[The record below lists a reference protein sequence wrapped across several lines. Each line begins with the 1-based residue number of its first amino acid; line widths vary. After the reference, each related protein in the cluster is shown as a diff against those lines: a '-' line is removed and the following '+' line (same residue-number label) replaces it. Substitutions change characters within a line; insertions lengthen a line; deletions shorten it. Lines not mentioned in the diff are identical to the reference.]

1 MLKCSDNT
9 NLYYPALADA
19 SELSE
24 TGIKPLTQ
32 ALVEVGAQTL
42 ASANGQTY
50 PTFRG
55 WLGKI
60 FPCNAKVPYRPYA
73 TFSASEDFA
82 RWFQRFYDTSTEK
95 FYYRW
100 SIEGP
105 FHSQGYSLVWTIAPS
120 DIRLAKGDVET
131 IFMKNDLRA
140 LATVV
145 RQAAVNIT
153 VSPAPCIY
161 KH

>member
-1 MLKCSDNT
+1 M
-9 NLYYPALADA
+9 ADV
-19 SELSE
+19 SGLSE

-32 ALVEVGAQTL
+32 ALLEVGAQTL
-42 ASANGQTY
+42 ASGGGQTY
-50 PTFRG
+50 PKFRG
-55 WLGKI
+55 LLGKI
-60 FPCNAKVPYRPYA
+60 FPGNAKVPYHPYA

-82 RWFQRFYDTSTEK
+82 RWFQRFYDISTEK

-105 FHSQGYSLVWTIAPS
+105 FHSQEYSMLWTIAPS
-120 DIRLAKGDVET
+120 DNRLAKGNVEA

-145 RQAAVNIT
+145 RQASVNIT
-153 VSPAPCIY
+153 VSTTPCR
-161 KH
+161 

>member
-1 MLKCSDNT
+1 M
-9 NLYYPALADA
+9 ADA
-19 SELSE
+19 SALSE

-32 ALVEVGAQTL
+32 ALLEVGARTL
-42 ASANGQTY
+42 ASGGGQTY
-50 PTFRG
+50 PKFRG
-55 WLGKI
+55 LLGKI
-60 FPCNAKVPYRPYA
+60 FPGSAKVPYRPYA
-73 TFSASEDFA
+73 TFIASEDFA
-82 RWFQRFYDTSTEK
+82 HWFQRFYETSTEK

-120 DIRLAKGDVET
+120 DIRLAKGDAEA

-145 RQAAVNIT
+145 RQASVNIS
-153 VSPAPCIY
+153 VSTTSCR
-161 KH
+161 

>member
-1 MLKCSDNT
+1 M
-9 NLYYPALADA
+9 AEADA

-24 TGIKPLTQ
+24 MGIKPLTQ
-32 ALVEVGAQTL
+32 ALLVVGVQTL
-42 ASANGQTY
+42 ASGGGQTY
-50 PTFRG
+50 PKFRG

-60 FPCNAKVPYRPYA
+60 FPGNAKVPYYPYA

-82 RWFQRFYDTSTEK
+82 RWFQRFYDISTEK

-120 DIRLAKGDVET
+120 DTRLAKGDVEAA
-131 IFMKNDLRA
+131 FMKNDLRA

-145 RQAAVNIT
+145 KQASVNIT
-153 VSPAPCIY
+153 VSPTPY
-161 KH
+161 R